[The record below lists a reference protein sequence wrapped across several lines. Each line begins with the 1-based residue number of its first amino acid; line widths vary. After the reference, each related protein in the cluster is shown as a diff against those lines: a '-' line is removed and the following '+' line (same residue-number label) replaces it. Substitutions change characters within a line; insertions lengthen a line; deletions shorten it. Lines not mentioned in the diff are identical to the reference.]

1 MKIFSRV
8 YAHFHI
14 HSQDFTSLLHED
26 GGTAECAY
34 VRRVSDLCL
43 DTNNNWIHLRRHSY
57 TMETKVEST
66 ASDHRKMALECQS
79 LLALEMIAAT
89 VQTT

>member
-1 MKIFSRV
+1 MKIFSNV

-14 HSQDFTSLLHED
+14 HSQDFISLLHED

-34 VRRVSDLCL
+34 VCRVSDLCL
-43 DTNNNWIHLRRHSY
+43 DTNNNWMLLIS
-57 TMETKVEST
+57 METKVESI

-79 LLALEMIAAT
+79 LLALETIAAT